1 MIMAAGERPT
11 FEGTKLALELGSD
24 VNAADRNGNTALHA
38 AASLAFS
45 TVVQLL
51 VDHGAKLDVKN
62 KAGRAPQ
69 DLICRDR
76 AGKLV
81 RPVGTVTPACP
92 DPNR

>member
-1 MIMAAGERPT
+1 MAAGEWPT
-11 FEGTKLALELGSD
+11 LEGTKLVLELGSD
-24 VNAADRNGNTALHA
+24 VNATDRNGNTALHA

-51 VDHGAKLDVKN
+51 VDHGARLGVKN
-62 KAGRAPQ
+62 MAGRAPQ
-69 DLICRDR
+69 DLLCRDR
-76 AGKLV
+76 ASKLV